1 MVMAVIQMSI
11 LEQLFLILGE
21 VQRFLS
27 LKAKLKNQ
35 RLRQQRKRHCLRQ
48 QERRVRRTQLQVH
61 LNQFSLQQLQLLL
74 NQFSLGQLQLHQN
87 QCIPRQLKKKSHVQ
101 LEKMQGL

>member
-1 MVMAVIQMSI
+1 MSMAFIQMSV

-27 LKAKLKNQ
+27 LKAQLKNQ
-35 RLRQQRKRHCLRQ
+35 RLHQQKRRHLLHQ

-61 LNQFSLQQLQLLL
+61 LNQFSLQQLQLFL

-87 QCIPRQLKKKSHVQ
+87 QRISR
-101 LEKMQGL
+101 